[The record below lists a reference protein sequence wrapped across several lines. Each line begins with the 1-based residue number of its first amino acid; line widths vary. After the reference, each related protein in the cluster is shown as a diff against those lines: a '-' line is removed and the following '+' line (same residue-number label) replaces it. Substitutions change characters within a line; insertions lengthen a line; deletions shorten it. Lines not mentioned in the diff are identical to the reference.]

1 MAMKIIIDLV
11 LCAIIAAGIVFG
23 LKYGFVKMAAKPVK
37 AVASFILAFSL
48 ASTVGA
54 TVIMPMIDAPITNYL
69 KDFLYAN
76 CSGLTADNINEELP
90 TLLKIAA
97 AIFNIDIN
105 QATSNAG
112 SDILDA
118 IINNLV
124 SPVISLIST
133 IIAFFALYILAKI
146 AFAIVFM
153 MINFLFKNGVFGLL
167 NKALGV
173 VFAGLLSIIITWG
186 VAVLLE
192 IVFHLPAFEGN
203 ELLYNFEGGFF
214 YKFFNTYNP
223 IELLLSF

>member
-1 MAMKIIIDLV
+1 MAIKIIIDLV
-11 LCAIIAAGIVFG
+11 LCAIIAAGIVLG
-23 LKYGFVKMAAKPVK
+23 LKYGFVKMAARPVK

-69 KDFLYAN
+69 KEFLYAN

-112 SDILDA
+112 ADILDA

-153 MINFLFKNGVFGLL
+153 MINFLFKSGVFGLL

-173 VFAGLLSIIITWG
+173 VFAGTLSIIITWG

-192 IVFHLPAFEGN
+192 IVFHLPTFEGN
-203 ELLYNFEGGFF
+203 ELFYNFEGGFF